1 VDVGEM
7 QRRLS
12 HTAAQDPAH
21 QFGDL
26 YSLLCNEVWL
36 RVAVHHVQQ
45 NKGSETAGI
54 DGKNMSN
61 FLGNFDGYIEELTT
75 TLKAETF
82 EPCPVRRVYIPK
94 PNSEKKRPLG
104 IPILFDRIVK
114 EALRMILEPIWE
126 QTPPQ
131 PPLRQLGLKMTGFSR
146 VKSCPFDGR
155 SIAQHA
161 MVYYIM

>member
-12 HTAAQDPAH
+12 HTAAKDPEH

-45 NKGSETAGI
+45 NTGSETAGI
-54 DGKNMSN
+54 DGKTMAN
-61 FLGNFDGYIEELTT
+61 FRGNFDGYIEELKT

-82 EPCPVRRVYIPK
+82 NPKDADRLGNIQIVCTNCHRAKTQNDLRVLSRMRSKPQVR
-94 PNSEKKRPLG
+94 
-104 IPILFDRIVK
+104 F
-114 EALRMILEPIWE
+114 
-126 QTPPQ
+126 
-131 PPLRQLGLKMTGFSR
+131 
-146 VKSCPFDGR
+146 
-155 SIAQHA
+155 
-161 MVYYIM
+161 

>member
-1 VDVGEM
+1 M

-12 HTAAQDPAH
+12 HTAEMDPEH

-82 EPCPVRRVYIPK
+82 EPCQIGRASCRERV
-94 PNSEKKRPLG
+94 N
-104 IPILFDRIVK
+104 
-114 EALRMILEPIWE
+114 
-126 QTPPQ
+126 
-131 PPLRQLGLKMTGFSR
+131 MTEVER
-146 VKSCPFDGR
+146 
-155 SIAQHA
+155 A
-161 MVYYIM
+161 

>member
-1 VDVGEM
+1 DGIRDRNVTGV
-7 QRRLS
+7 QTCAL
-12 HTAAQDPAH
+12 PIY

-82 EPCPVRRVYIPK
+82 EPCQIGRASCRERV
-94 PNSEKKRPLG
+94 N
-104 IPILFDRIVK
+104 
-114 EALRMILEPIWE
+114 
-126 QTPPQ
+126 
-131 PPLRQLGLKMTGFSR
+131 MTEVER
-146 VKSCPFDGR
+146 
-155 SIAQHA
+155 A
-161 MVYYIM
+161 